1 MGTFTKIGL
10 LCLDDQ
16 EEVGHINF
24 DNFRKA
30 LKNYFKDSSFI
41 DIISKEQLP
50 EIDLLIIVDEH
61 FIPHVNVWKNDDF
74 INTLNE
80 LNLKVLLFNIE
91 KIFSSQFPWNAD
103 HQRKVETINN
113 LTQLF
118 GDLEDRKIKGAILNK
133 HGLLSKSQKLK
144 VENTEKKNSIV
155 FLGQAEG
162 PQYHRRQQILNY
174 ISSRSTKIP
183 LEIKVTNRKLTYQE
197 YLEILSSYK
206 YVLNPL
212 GCGDFINLRFYEAL
226 ELGCIPIQQVTPEML
241 EAYSKELKYSINFIH
256 PEDINLKKE
265 YKYMDYYLEDYFEE
279 LNLES
284 ILNS

>member
-1 MGTFTKIGL
+1 MIFKNIGL
-10 LCLDDQ
+10 ICHEDQ

-24 DNFRKA
+24 DNYRKA
-30 LKNYFKDSSFI
+30 LKDYFSSSNFT
-41 DIISKEQLP
+41 DITKKEQLTQ
-50 EIDLLIIVDEH
+50 IDLLIIVDEH
-61 FIPHVNVWKNDDF
+61 FGPHVDIWKKDSF
-74 INTLNE
+74 IEKLNN

-91 KIFSSQFPWNAD
+91 KIFSSQFPWNVD
-103 HQRKVETINN
+103 HQNKVETINN
-113 LTQLF
+113 LIQLF
-118 GDLEDRKIKGAILNK
+118 GDLEDRKLKNAVLNK

-144 VENTEKKNSIV
+144 VENKEKKNSIV

-241 EAYSKELKYSINFIH
+241 EAYSKELEYSINFIH

-265 YKYMDYYLEDYFEE
+265 FKHMDYYLEDYFEE
-279 LNLES
+279 LNLQK

>member
-1 MGTFTKIGL
+1 MILNIGL
-10 LCLDDQ
+10 ICHGDQ
-16 EEVGHINF
+16 KKVGHINF
-24 DNFRKA
+24 DNYRKA
-30 LKNYFKDSSFI
+30 LKNYFKGSNFT
-41 DIISKEQLP
+41 DITNEDQLS
-50 EIDLLIIVDEH
+50 EINLLIIVDEH
-61 FIPHVNVWKNDDF
+61 FGPHVDIWKRDSF
-74 INTLNE
+74 IEKLNN

-91 KIFSSQFPWNAD
+91 KIYSSQFPWNVD
-103 HQRKVETINN
+103 HQNKVETINN
-113 LTQLF
+113 LIQLF
-118 GDLEDRKIKGAILNK
+118 GDIEDRKIKNAILNK

-144 VENTEKKNSIV
+144 VRNKEKKDSIV

-174 ISSRSTKIP
+174 ISSRSTKVP

-197 YLEILSSYK
+197 YIETLAEYK

-241 EAYSKELKYSINFIH
+241 DLYSRELEYSINFIQ

-265 YKYMDYYLEDYFEE
+265 FKKMNYYLEDYFEE
-279 LNLES
+279 LNLKS

>member
-10 LCLDDQ
+10 LCLDDL

-30 LKNYFKDSSFI
+30 FKNYFTDSSFI

-113 LTQLF
+113 STQLF
-118 GDLEDRKIKGAILNK
+118 SDLEDRKIKEGLLNK
-133 HGLLSKSQKLK
+133 HGLLSKSH
-144 VENTEKKNSIV
+144 NCGSI
-155 FLGQAEG
+155 
-162 PQYHRRQQILNY
+162 PKR
-174 ISSRSTKIP
+174 P
-183 LEIKVTNRKLTYQE
+183 
-197 YLEILSSYK
+197 
-206 YVLNPL
+206 
-212 GCGDFINLRFYEAL
+212 IN
-226 ELGCIPIQQVTPEML
+226 
-241 EAYSKELKYSINFIH
+241 
-256 PEDINLKKE
+256 
-265 YKYMDYYLEDYFEE
+265 
-279 LNLES
+279 
-284 ILNS
+284 